1 MNTWERKAEAVINS
15 TIANLDR
22 DIESGSID
30 KAELRRILARNY
42 PFGERAQHPYKI
54 WLRCIEEALN
64 TLEV

>member
-1 MNTWERKAEAVINS
+1 MNTWERKAEAVIHS

-54 WLRCIEEALN
+54 WLRCIDKALDLLEA
-64 TLEV
+64 